1 MRNSM
6 RNSMRK
12 SRKNKIYLSD
22 DEIEELIDM
31 YLSGLYYVKEI
42 CEWFGINYYDFKLY
56 LRMRGL

>member
-1 MRNSM
+1 M